1 MRAYR
6 ARQAQQRGLP
16 LRRRGRPPRVTS
28 DTESLQ
34 RQIVAKD
41 REIAAL
47 QARNDELTRQIALL
61 RETGV
66 TQDSATDGNTGT
78 GIVPESDGS
87 TGQDGT
93 GATGT
98 VTDGNTVT
106 GDGTQP
112 DPTTP
117 VLPGTPDTPV
127 TPDGPDEPDDGDV
140 DGDEDGDEDSDE
152 DGGDED
158 SGDVDGDDDEDDEN
172 DGDEDGE
179 GDEDEGGDENDGND
193 EDDGDGDEDDDE
205 DDEGDEHDGDED
217 GEGDENEGGD
227 ENDGN
232 DEDDGDGDED
242 DDEDDEGDEHD
253 GDEDGND
260 DDDEDEGG
268 SGGGIGSLRRQRD
281 EAVAMVAELRALVE
295 ELRLQITVLQGRS
308 EVLQTQLDRLLTLA
322 DAASPAGANPEAARA
337 NLLSAI
343 LRRFRRELR
352 ETEAQR
358 DRLLNR
364 LLAHGLNMEDATVH
378 GHLDYGRA
386 QTALYS
392 QIEREL
398 HIRDRYAEW
407 EETHRNRGA
416 ERRIDPLRPLAM
428 QVLQT
433 TIAVRWQFIATPP
446 LGFRQRPR
454 WEVEGVLLDP
464 QSEQFL
470 VEQSQDRIEYRL
482 RTMGVTS

>member
-140 DGDEDGDEDSDE
+140 DGDEDDDEDGDE

-158 SGDVDGDDDEDDEN
+158 SGDVDEDSDEDGEN

-193 EDDGDGDEDDDE
+193 EDDGDGDENDDE
-205 DDEGDEHDGDED
+205 DDEGDE
-217 GEGDENEGGD
+217 
-227 ENDGN
+227 DGN
-232 DEDDGDGDED
+232 D
-242 DDEDDEGDEHD
+242 DDEDD
-253 GDEDGND
+253 GDEDGNED
-260 DDDEDEGG
+260 DEGG

-322 DAASPAGANPEAARA
+322 DAASPAGANPEAARVHV
-337 NLLSAI
+337 LSAI

-407 EETHRNRGA
+407 EETHRDRGA

-433 TIAVRWQFIATPP
+433 TIAVRWQFIASPP

>member
-34 RQIVAKD
+34 RQIVASD

-87 TGQDGT
+87 IGQDGT
-93 GATGT
+93 GTTGT

-127 TPDGPDEPDDGDV
+127 TPDGPDEPDDED
-140 DGDEDGDEDSDE
+140 DGDPDEGDEDSGDLDGDDDEDDDEDDGDE

-158 SGDVDGDDDEDDEN
+158 G
-172 DGDEDGE
+172 
-179 GDEDEGGDENDGND
+179 
-193 EDDGDGDEDDDE
+193 
-205 DDEGDEHDGDED
+205 
-217 GEGDENEGGD
+217 
-227 ENDGN
+227 
-232 DEDDGDGDED
+232 
-242 DDEDDEGDEHD
+242 

-260 DDDEDEGG
+260 DDEDDGDEDNGDEDDEDEGG

-322 DAASPAGANPEAARA
+322 DAASPAVANPEAARD
-337 NLLSAI
+337 NVLSAI

-364 LLAHGLNMEDATVH
+364 LLAHGLNMEDPTVH

-407 EETHRNRGA
+407 EETHRDRGA

-433 TIAVRWQFIATPP
+433 TIAVRWQFIASPP

>member
-6 ARQAQQRGLP
+6 ARQAQQLGLP

-34 RQIVAKD
+34 RQIVASD

-87 TGQDGT
+87 IGQDGT
-93 GATGT
+93 GTTGT

-112 DPTTP
+112 DPITP
-117 VLPGTPDTPV
+117 VQPGAPDTPV
-127 TPDGPDEPDDGDV
+127 TPDGPDEPDDED
-140 DGDEDGDEDSDE
+140 DGDEDNGDE
-152 DGGDED
+152 
-158 SGDVDGDDDEDDEN
+158 
-172 DGDEDGE
+172 
-179 GDEDEGGDENDGND
+179 
-193 EDDGDGDEDDDE
+193 
-205 DDEGDEHDGDED
+205 
-217 GEGDENEGGD
+217 
-227 ENDGN
+227 
-232 DEDDGDGDED
+232 
-242 DDEDDEGDEHD
+242 
-253 GDEDGND
+253 
-260 DDDEDEGG
+260 DDEDEGG

-322 DAASPAGANPEAARA
+322 DAASPAVANPEAARD
-337 NLLSAI
+337 NVLSAI

-364 LLAHGLNMEDATVH
+364 LLAHGLNMEDPTVH

-407 EETHRNRGA
+407 EETHRDRGA

-433 TIAVRWQFIATPP
+433 TIAVRWQFIASPP

>member
-179 GDEDEGGDENDGND
+179 GDED
-193 EDDGDGDEDDDE
+193 
-205 DDEGDEHDGDED
+205 
-217 GEGDENEGGD
+217 EGGD

>member
-6 ARQAQQRGLP
+6 ARQAQQLGLP
-16 LRRRGRPPRVTS
+16 LRRRGRPPRATS
-28 DTESLQ
+28 DADTLQ
-34 RQIVAKD
+34 RQLVAKD

-47 QARNDELTRQIALL
+47 QARNDELTRQITLL

-66 TQDSATDGNTGT
+66 NQDAVTGGNTGT
-78 GIVPESDGS
+78 GIVPGSDGN

-93 GATGT
+93 GTTGT

-106 GDGTQP
+106 GGGTQP

-127 TPDGPDEPDDGDV
+127 TPDGPDEPDDED
-140 DGDEDGDEDSDE
+140 DGDPDEGDEDSGDLDGDDDEDDDEDDGDE

-158 SGDVDGDDDEDDEN
+158 G
-172 DGDEDGE
+172 
-179 GDEDEGGDENDGND
+179 
-193 EDDGDGDEDDDE
+193 
-205 DDEGDEHDGDED
+205 
-217 GEGDENEGGD
+217 
-227 ENDGN
+227 
-232 DEDDGDGDED
+232 
-242 DDEDDEGDEHD
+242 

-260 DDDEDEGG
+260 DDEDDGDEDNGDEDDEDEGG

-322 DAASPAGANPEAARA
+322 DAASPAVANPEAARD
-337 NLLSAI
+337 NVLSAI

-364 LLAHGLNMEDATVH
+364 LLAHGLNMEDPTVH

-407 EETHRNRGA
+407 EETHRDRGA

-433 TIAVRWQFIATPP
+433 TIAVRWQFIASPP

>member
-217 GEGDENEGGD
+217 G
-227 ENDGN
+227 
-232 DEDDGDGDED
+232 
-242 DDEDDEGDEHD
+242 
-253 GDEDGND
+253 ND

-407 EETHRNRGA
+407 EETHRDRGA
-416 ERRIDPLRPLAM
+416 ERRIDPVRPLAM

>member
-34 RQIVAKD
+34 RQIVASD

-87 TGQDGT
+87 IGQDGT
-93 GATGT
+93 GTTGT

-112 DPTTP
+112 DPITP
-117 VLPGTPDTPV
+117 VQPGAPDTPV
-127 TPDGPDEPDDGDV
+127 TPDGPDEPDDED
-140 DGDEDGDEDSDE
+140 DGDEDNGDE
-152 DGGDED
+152 
-158 SGDVDGDDDEDDEN
+158 
-172 DGDEDGE
+172 
-179 GDEDEGGDENDGND
+179 
-193 EDDGDGDEDDDE
+193 
-205 DDEGDEHDGDED
+205 
-217 GEGDENEGGD
+217 
-227 ENDGN
+227 
-232 DEDDGDGDED
+232 
-242 DDEDDEGDEHD
+242 
-253 GDEDGND
+253 
-260 DDDEDEGG
+260 DDEDEGG

-322 DAASPAGANPEAARA
+322 DAASPAGANPEAARVHV
-337 NLLSAI
+337 LSAI

-364 LLAHGLNMEDATVH
+364 LLAHGLNMEYATVH

-407 EETHRNRGA
+407 EETHRDRGA

-433 TIAVRWQFIATPP
+433 TIAVRWQFIASPP

>member
-34 RQIVAKD
+34 RQIVTKD

-47 QARNDELTRQIALL
+47 QARNDELTRQISLL

-98 VTDGNTVT
+98 VTNGNTVT

-140 DGDEDGDEDSDE
+140 GDPDE
-152 DGGDED
+152 GDED
-158 SGDVDGDDDEDDEN
+158 SGDVDGDDE
-172 DGDEDGE
+172 
-179 GDEDEGGDENDGND
+179 
-193 EDDGDGDEDDDE
+193 EDDGDGDENDDE
-205 DDEGDEHDGDED
+205 DDEGDEEDGEED
-217 GEGDENEGGD
+217 GEGDED
-227 ENDGN
+227 DG
-232 DEDDGDGDED
+232 DEDDGDED
-242 DDEDDEGDEHD
+242 D
-253 GDEDGND
+253 GDEDANED
-260 DDDEDEGG
+260 EDENEDDEDEGG

-337 NLLSAI
+337 NVLSAI

-433 TIAVRWQFIATPP
+433 TIAVRWQFIASPP

>member
-34 RQIVAKD
+34 RQIVASD

-87 TGQDGT
+87 IGQDGT
-93 GATGT
+93 GTTGT

-127 TPDGPDEPDDGDV
+127 TPDGPDEPDDED
-140 DGDEDGDEDSDE
+140 DGDPDEGDEDSGDLDGDDDEDDDEDDGDE

-158 SGDVDGDDDEDDEN
+158 G
-172 DGDEDGE
+172 
-179 GDEDEGGDENDGND
+179 
-193 EDDGDGDEDDDE
+193 
-205 DDEGDEHDGDED
+205 
-217 GEGDENEGGD
+217 
-227 ENDGN
+227 
-232 DEDDGDGDED
+232 
-242 DDEDDEGDEHD
+242 

-260 DDDEDEGG
+260 DDEDDGDEDNGDEDDEDEGG

-322 DAASPAGANPEAARA
+322 DAASPAGANPEAARVHV
-337 NLLSAI
+337 LSAI

-433 TIAVRWQFIATPP
+433 TIAVRWQFIASPP

>member
-158 SGDVDGDDDEDDEN
+158 SGDVDGHDDEDDEN

-179 GDEDEGGDENDGND
+179 GDED
-193 EDDGDGDEDDDE
+193 
-205 DDEGDEHDGDED
+205 
-217 GEGDENEGGD
+217 EGGD

>member
-172 DGDEDGE
+172 
-179 GDEDEGGDENDGND
+179 
-193 EDDGDGDEDDDE
+193 
-205 DDEGDEHDGDED
+205 DGDED